1 MSWFE
6 VLMFYGYKEG
16 VEPDPGDPDL
26 QLIPHLVDRVVVQIG
41 RAHV

>member
-26 QLIPHLVDRVVVQIG
+26 QLIPHLVDRVVVPKITG
-41 RAHV
+41 I